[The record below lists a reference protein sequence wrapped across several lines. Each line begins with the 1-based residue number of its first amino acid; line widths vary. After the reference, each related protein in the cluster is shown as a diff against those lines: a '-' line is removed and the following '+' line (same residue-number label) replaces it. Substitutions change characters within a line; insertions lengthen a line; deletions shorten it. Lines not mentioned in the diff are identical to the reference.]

1 MEHELVLVSEKID
14 EQPISGRSSLAVL
27 KARLFCDVGPL
38 HDACLMLK
46 QLYNLGVKTRSKL
59 W

>member
-14 EQPISGRSSLAVL
+14 EQPILGRSSITVL
-27 KARLFCDVGPL
+27 KARLFYDVGPL
-38 HDACLMLK
+38 HDACLMVK
-46 QLYNLGVKTRSKL
+46 QLYNLGVKTRAKL